1 MNNNAEN
8 TNQEDQVLFLYTQLM
23 NLPFSETETIMQIEQ
38 SLYQEHNANPQ
49 DRLAIIGLLQAEI
62 MLGNRKKAQSFAY
75 LLWDMGE
82 GISLAEELLYI
93 NNLIDLGLLDMAS
106 ELLKPRFENLSQNI
120 ENFFAIMLKFS
131 IMSGNIYWL
140 ENLLKNPHA
149 PYQEVEYGQIIS
161 HYKNYGYV
169 EHFKNIMKIIQ
180 EKLKGKLCAC
190 EYNITGSKN
199 KDLEIFLYLGQDINE
214 IEEIQ
219 KTVQEAINSYNKTVG
234 IEKISNFNWT
244 LYPIAEHFPMGLD

>member
-120 ENFFAIMLKFS
+120 ENFFAL
-131 IMSGNIYWL
+131 W
-140 ENLLKNPHA
+140 
-149 PYQEVEYGQIIS
+149 
-161 HYKNYGYV
+161 
-169 EHFKNIMKIIQ
+169 
-180 EKLKGKLCAC
+180 
-190 EYNITGSKN
+190 YNS
-199 KDLEIFLYLGQDINE
+199 F
-214 IEEIQ
+214 
-219 KTVQEAINSYNKTVG
+219 
-234 IEKISNFNWT
+234 W
-244 LYPIAEHFPMGLD
+244 